1 MRGTSYRTA
10 TLLLAGVAFGTPAAV
25 LADAAPAFNC
35 GQAAGEV
42 EQLICRDAELAALD
56 RRMSSVWAKTVQA
69 LPADVAAREKVVQRG
84 WIKGR
89 NDCWKASDLRACVE
103 TSYETRLVELQIKV
117 GQLQAPTAAGYLC
130 SQDPG
135 KPFTASFYNDTDPKS
150 AVLTWGNDQVIA
162 FVAMSASGA
171 RYTTT
176 DVEFWEH
183 QGEARVSWF
192 GTRLT
197 CKLQR

>member
-1 MRGTSYRTA
+1 MT
-10 TLLLAGVAFGTPAAV
+10 TLLAASVAFGTPAVAV
-25 LADAAPAFNC
+25 ADAAPAFNC
-35 GQAAGEV
+35 GQASGQV
-42 EQLICRDAELAALD
+42 EQLICRDAQLAALD
-56 RRMSSVWAKTVQA
+56 RRMAAVWTRTVQA
-69 LPADVAAREKVVQRG
+69 LPADAAAREKTLQRG

-103 TSYETRLVELQIKV
+103 TSYETRLIELQIKG
-117 GQLQAPTAAGYLC
+117 GQLQAPIAAGYRC

-162 FVAMSASGA
+162 FIAMSGSGA

-192 GTRLT
+192 GTPLT